1 MENKRI
7 NKKREVDRPIIRIKV
22 IKTKMLTSQTLSELQ
37 MKTGMCIE
45 ALLRMDFQKKRR
57 MTSRV

>member
-1 MENKRI
+1 
-7 NKKREVDRPIIRIKV
+7 
-22 IKTKMLTSQTLSELQ
+22 

-57 MTSRV
+57 MTSRVWMNLRNK